1 MLLFAT
7 YCFYYFKPF
16 LLLLTMR
23 SYLLPVLPPITVGK
37 QSSHGHSPLEPT
49 HGACSPNHCQTK
61 LMGNQCKAQFLDCL
75 KKKKKTANNQPK
87 ILQHEEKPESSIF
100 LFPTCSCPQR
110 HYWPTKCVPY
120 IKNNAENITCFS
132 KVLRKRMGTVPL
144 FQACSE
150 ICFLQDAACIH
161 FHLESICITKPH
173 KPFLLHSFWKCF
185 VCLES
190 LDARL

>member
-7 YCFYYFKPF
+7 YCFHYFKPF
-16 LLLLTMR
+16 LLFLTMR
-23 SYLLPVLPPITVGK
+23 SHLLPVLPPITVGK
-37 QSSHGHSPLEPT
+37 RGSHGHSPLEPA
-49 HGACSPNHCQTK
+49 HGVRSPNHCQTK
-61 LMGNQCKAQFLDCL
+61 LMGSQCKAEFLGCL
-75 KKKKKTANNQPK
+75 KNSPQPNT
-87 ILQHEEKPESSIF
+87 LQHEENPKSGIF
-100 LFPTCSCPQR
+100 LFPNCSCPQC

-120 IKNNAENITCFS
+120 IKNNTENITCFS
-132 KVLRKRMGTVPL
+132 KVLNKSKGTVPL
-144 FQACSE
+144 FQARGE
-150 ICFLQDAACIH
+150 TCFLQDAACIH